1 MLAAPACCVAAS
13 MLVRT
18 VRGELPAG
26 EVAVGE
32 EVWSIDVAT
41 GQRVAATVVQVR
53 RATRECLALRWQGGS
68 LVCTPDHPLYS
79 PETGAYRPASDW
91 VTGPARTLLIAAED
105 GVRVVAVE
113 ASETFAG
120 VHEVIDLTLDRDP
133 HNFVAAGV
141 VVHNKSPAPD
151 IDTDEQEGPTV
162 VLGPGESARFE
173 IHACADDMDNVDL
186 DLQVHVVGKTAEAPK
201 DNVTFGLSV
210 DLDDPQEAVVGTIPF
225 EDSLTDSSGTPCE
238 KGVILTLSRTDAG
251 TSGAIEVSWRAE
263 AKTVVETDVGE
274 PEVGRVEITIDPLP

>member
-1 MLAAPACCVAAS
+1 

-32 EVWSIDVAT
+32 VVWSIDAAT

-91 VTGPARTLLIAAED
+91 VTGPARTLLISVED

-113 ASETFAG
+113 GRESFAG
-120 VHEVIDLTLDRDP
+120 MHEVIDLTLDIEP

-141 VVHNKSPAPD
+141 VMHNKSPAPD

-162 VLGPGESARFE
+162 ELGPGEAARFE
-173 IHACADDMDNVDL
+173 IHACADDMDRPELVL
-186 DLQVHVVGKTAEAPK
+186 EVHVVGKTAQAPN

-210 DLDDPQEAVVGTIPF
+210 DFDDPDEGLVGTIPF
-225 EDSLTDSSGTPCE
+225 DDSLSDQSAAPCE
-238 KGVILTLSRTDAG
+238 QGVILTLSRTDAG
-251 TSGAIEVSWRAE
+251 TSGAIAVSWRAE
-263 AKTVVETDVGE
+263 ARTVVETSLGE
-274 PEVGRVEITIDPLP
+274 PEVDSVAITIEPLP